1 MTPNGDRKTALVEDS
16 PSSQP
21 SIALQNA
28 AEAAPIQALFNRIA
42 PIYDQLND
50 WLSLGQHRIW
60 KQMAVK
66 WSGCQPGDTCLD
78 LCCGSGDL
86 AQRLARQVGP
96 TGRVYGADFSSAQL
110 AIAQQR
116 LEASSCPAV
125 ITWVE
130 ADALNLPFS
139 DAQFDAATMGYGL
152 RNVTDIS
159 RSLEELHR
167 VLKPGAK
174 ASILDFH
181 RPANEEFQAFQAW
194 YLQNIVVPLAEQFG
208 LREEYAYLSPSLE
221 KFPIGS
227 EQVQLARQAGFAE
240 ATHYPIAGGTMGV
253 LVVTKGTN

>member
-1 MTPNGDRKTALVEDS
+1 MTPNCDREIALENRSHAPQPVE
-16 PSSQP
+16 
-21 SIALQNA
+21 LQNA

-66 WSGCQPGDTCLD
+66 WSGCQLGDTCLD

-96 TGRVYGADFSSAQL
+96 TGKVFGADFSAAQL

-130 ADALNLPFS
+130 ADALNLPFP

-159 RSLEELHR
+159 CSLKELHR

-174 ASILDFH
+174 AAILDFH
-181 RPANEEFQAFQAW
+181 RPNNQEFLAFQAW
-194 YLQNIVVPLAEQFG
+194 YLQNIVVPLAERFG

-227 EQVQLARQAGFAE
+227 EQVCLAHQAGFTE

-253 LVVTKGTN
+253 LVVTKGSD